1 MKLLKPIILYSSL
14 FICAAL
20 AATSCSEE
28 NVDNSIKV
36 TSMAFTETGETNHV
50 SLYPG
55 IRGLLK
61 SLYSPKMPL
70 IKTNMLTAIQV
81 VMNLCLP

>member
-28 NVDNSIKV
+28 NVDNSISYTEKIAESADKLIEYV
-36 TSMAFTETGETNHV
+36 KLVAEKTDQGHAFQHH
-50 SLYPG
+50 L
-55 IRGLLK
+55 
-61 SLYSPKMPL
+61 
-70 IKTNMLTAIQV
+70 QV
-81 VMNLCLP
+81 RRPDTPFG

>member
-36 TSMAFTETGETNHV
+36 TSMHF
-50 SLYPG
+50 PG
-55 IRGLLK
+55 RQKFLFLNRFPHPMQVLMFGRLLIFQL
-61 SLYSPKMPL
+61 S
-70 IKTNMLTAIQV
+70 
-81 VMNLCLP
+81 

>member
-55 IRGLLK
+55 D
-61 SLYSPKMPL
+61 
-70 IKTNMLTAIQV
+70 T
-81 VMNLCLP
+81 

>member
-28 NVDNSIKV
+28 NVDNSIHG
-36 TSMAFTETGETNHV
+36 FH
-50 SLYPG
+50 
-55 IRGLLK
+55 
-61 SLYSPKMPL
+61 
-70 IKTNMLTAIQV
+70 
-81 VMNLCLP
+81 